1 MENQYQWVILALLF
15 GREIVHWDVRVF
27 RYWIFPSM
35 TTIKYWF
42 KKFQRGFRW
51 AKTRWKMAYGGIECS
66 QFRISGPL
74 MESARETAW
83 FISCMK
89 YGGMLFMRSPKY
101 FLRRVVTVK
110 ETGTGNG
117 NWCTTK
123 TKEELK
129 KWTSQNV
136 VCALSFRFKTC
147 KGHSPGNNWMR
158 RLPPPPTWRYY
169 VSLAPARSPSSF
181 ALSYII
187 IFCAPK

>member
-1 MENQYQWVILALLF
+1 MILALLF

-27 RYWIFPSM
+27 GYWTFPSM

-51 AKTRWKMAYGGIECS
+51 DKTRWKMALTE
-66 QFRISGPL
+66 
-74 MESARETAW
+74 ESNVHNSVLVDHW
-83 FISCMK
+83 LKVK
-89 YGGMLFMRSPKY
+89 YGGMLFMRSLKY
-101 FLRRVVTVK
+101 FIRRVVTVT

-129 KWTSQNV
+129 KWTSRNV

-147 KGHSPGNNWMR
+147 KGHSSGNNRMR
-158 RLPPPPTWRYY
+158 RPTWRYC
-169 VSLAPARSPSSF
+169 VSLAPAGSPSSF
-181 ALSYII
+181 ALNYII